1 MTVSVLKDVFSGFE
15 EAKAKVETVSL
26 SASSSDCYALV
37 FELKSSKSGEI
48 DQFPLGEVGGK
59 GAKAIRLS
67 QDKVWW
73 LFPHPD
79 LSLPDNANTQFVLLQ
94 LANSKYKYAAILPI
108 TTPAYMGTLRSKD
121 GHVVARFERDSG
133 KGGEGKVVVC
143 LGNDLMSVVRGA
155 ADGMREIRG
164 WGNGVL
170 DYVVEGVQKMMGD
183 GGQGTIFSDTLTYCT
198 WNSLFPVPR
207 TTTSILK
214 TLTSLKANHIHP
226 TTLLID
232 DAWQSIN
239 DSGEKY
245 TRLRHLTSFEAW
257 SKFMDGM
264 HGGLKA
270 FVSKVKEDYGLERVG
285 VWHTISGYWQ
295 GIDPESFKNKY
306 RIVKVTLGD
315 YPGPW
320 EGTGFQ
326 YYVPHPE
333 SVHDFFDAYYKF
345 LSSCG
350 ITFTK
355 CDNVASLESLVSAR
369 EVRWEATGEEVLG
382 EQIDMPTLR
391 LNARQAVKDAAE
403 KYFGGSEEGRV
414 IWCMEMSSRIYLGKE
429 VGGSTGARMICRNSD
444 DYFPDI
450 MDSHRYHVYA
460 NVLNGIF
467 TSQLNVVP
475 DLDMFQSHAYIPE
488 GEDVEKFST
497 EGTSAQAEYHAA
509 LRSVA
514 NGPVTLTDVAGH
526 TDPTVLAKLLGKS
539 SKTGRSIALQAK
551 KAFTVS
557 GAVFDDLLGEGTGK
571 GLKVYSEGQYG
582 GGLIGVWNVRS
593 KEGTVKDELT
603 FDDVLPLTSPSYERT
618 KYAVYSFKTS
628 TAFLADKET
637 SIVTPSSAPIQ
648 LDPFGFDIF
657 TIVPFLTSARCS
669 IACLGLT
676 DKYNPLAALVGPPV
690 FVDDAPATFGATF
703 KCVGYVSF
711 VLKRLAGAG
720 AGETGSG
727 AIKVTVDG
735 KSLAEGNVKRR
746 WASEEVGEIV
756 TVDFTGMLRDDPS
769 ADADVY
775 EVVLEVV

>member
-1 MTVSVLKDVFSGFE
+1 MSVSALKDVFSGFDE
-15 EAKAKVETVSL
+15 SKIKVKDL
-26 SASSSDCYALV
+26 SDGHSNVDCYALE
-37 FELKSSKSGEI
+37 FELKSTKSGEV
-48 DQFPLGEVGGK
+48 DEFPMGEIGGK
-59 GAKAIRLS
+59 GSKAIRLT

-73 LFPHPD
+73 LFPTPN
-79 LSLPDNANTQFVLLQ
+79 LSLPSNANTNFILLE
-94 LANSKYKYAAILPI
+94 LANSKSKYAAILPL
-108 TTPAYMGTLRSKD
+108 TTPAYMGTFRGKD

-133 KGGEGKVVVC
+133 KGGEGKIVVC
-143 LGNDLMSVVRGA
+143 LGNDLMSVVRGV
-155 ADGMREIRG
+155 ADGMREVRG
-164 WGNGVL
+164 WGNGML
-170 DYVVEGVQKMMGD
+170 DYVVEGVQKMMRN

-214 TLTSLKANHIHP
+214 TLSSLKSCHIYP

-239 DSGEKY
+239 DSGDTY

-264 HGGLKA
+264 PGGLKA
-270 FVSKVKEDYGLERVG
+270 FVSKVKDDYGLERVG

-295 GIDPESFKNKY
+295 GVDPEVFRGKY
-306 RIVKVTLGD
+306 RLAKVTLGD

-333 SVHDFFDAYYKF
+333 SVHDFFEDYYKF
-345 LSSCG
+345 LHGCG
-350 ITFTK
+350 VTFTK

-369 EVRWEATGEEVLG
+369 EVKWEATGEEVLG
-382 EQIDMPTLR
+382 EQVDMPTLR
-391 LNARQAVKDAAE
+391 KNARQAVKDAAE

-414 IWCMEMSSRIYLGKE
+414 IWCMEMSPRIFLGKE

-444 DYFPDI
+444 DYFPDQ
-450 MDSHRYHVYA
+450 MDSHRYHIYA

-488 GEDVEKFST
+488 GEDVEKYST

-509 LRSVA
+509 LRSLA

-526 TDPTVLAKLLGKS
+526 TDPTVLNKLVGKS
-539 SKTGRSIALQAK
+539 SKSGKSIALQAK
-551 KAFTVS
+551 KAFYVS
-557 GAVFDDLLGEGTGK
+557 GAVFEDLLGEGTGK

-593 KEGTVKDELT
+593 KEGTVKDDLS
-603 FDDVLPLTSPSYERT
+603 FADILPLTSPSPDRT
-618 KYAVYSFKTS
+618 TYAVYSYKTS
-628 TAFLADKET
+628 DAFVADKEDSRLAP
-637 SIVTPSSAPIQ
+637 SISVK
-648 LDPFGFDIF
+648 LEPFGFDIF
-657 TIVPFLTSARCS
+657 TIAPFITSARCS

-676 DKYNPLAALVGPPV
+676 DKYNPLAALVSPPV
-690 FVDDAPATFGATF
+690 FLVDSVQLFGATF
-703 KCVGYVSF
+703 NCVGSVTF
-711 VLKRLAGAG
+711 VVKRQAGAG
-720 AGETGSG
+720 AGEMG
-727 AIKVTVDG
+727 AGGIRATVNETDLADGNIKRSWG
-735 KSLAEGNVKRR
+735 GEA
-746 WASEEVGEIV
+746 VGEIV
-756 TVDFTGMLRDDPS
+756 TVDFSGLLRDEPS
-769 ADADVY
+769 KEADVY
-775 EVVLEVV
+775 EVVLDVR